1 LSQLKSQL
9 VENERVPLI
18 APTGDSICG
27 ARRLTGVAYLGFV
40 FTGIVNTF
48 LGPILPLLAAR
59 WTLSDSRAGYF
70 FVTQFLGS
78 ILGVGISTLL
88 LPLRG
93 FRYCLGLAYLLMA
106 AGVSGLALVQWKY
119 ALLGAFILGI
129 GFGLA
134 IPVTN
139 VLISNANQ
147 DRRASALSILNFC
160 WGVGAVFAPIA
171 LADSARRN
179 QAYAFVLCLSGFLLL
194 VAIALT
200 FTSGPPTQESEPSG
214 RPSTPV
220 EWRLAAIVGGMFF
233 LYVAIETSIGGWI
246 ATLVQ
251 RVPFSGA
258 HNWSLAPSL
267 FWTGLLAGRGF
278 APLTLKF
285 VNERRLAITGLTVAG
300 LAMCILVASSR
311 WQWIIVAGFIIG
323 FGLAA
328 VFPITI
334 AQLSRFRSAEKRSA
348 GPMFA
353 LAGLG
358 GATMPWLVGA
368 VSTCYGSLQAG
379 LMVPLLGTGVLL
391 WLHAIENT
399 GSQEVTPSVDPAEAL
414 RSE

>member
-18 APTGDSICG
+18 APTGDSIRS
-27 ARRLTGVAYLGFV
+27 ARRLTAVAYLGFV

-119 ALLGAFILGI
+119 ALLGTFFLGI

-311 WQWIIVAGFIIG
+311 WQSIIVAGFIIG

-368 VSTCYGSLQAG
+368 VSTCSGSLQAG
-379 LMVPLLGTGVLL
+379 LMVPLLGTGILL

-399 GSQEVTPSVDPAEAL
+399 GSQEVTPSVDPAEEL

>member
-1 LSQLKSQL
+1 
-9 VENERVPLI
+9 VENERVLLI
-18 APTGDSICG
+18 APSGDSICG
-27 ARRLTGVAYLGFV
+27 ARRLTALAYLGFV

-70 FVTQFLGS
+70 FSTQFLGS
-78 ILGVGISTLL
+78 MLGVAISTVL
-88 LPLRG
+88 LPRRG

-106 AGVSGLALVQWKY
+106 AGVTGLALVQWKY
-119 ALLGAFILGI
+119 ALMGTLTLGI

-139 VLISNANQ
+139 LLISDANQ
-147 DRRASALSILNFC
+147 DRRASALSVLNFC

-171 LADSARRN
+171 IAGSARRG
-179 QAYAFVLCLSGFLLL
+179 QAYAFVPSLSGLLLL
-194 VAIALT
+194 VAIAVC
-200 FTSGPPTQESEPSG
+200 FASGGKPPTQESEPSG
-214 RPSTPV
+214 LGSTLV

-246 ATLVQ
+246 ATLVE

-258 HNWSLAPSL
+258 HNWSLASSL
-267 FWTGLLAGRGF
+267 FWTGLLVGRGF

-285 VNERRLAITGLTVAG
+285 VNERRLAMTGLAVAC
-300 LAMCILVASSR
+300 LAMWILVASSR
-311 WQWIIVAGFIIG
+311 WQWIIAAGFIIG

-334 AQLSRFRSAEKRSA
+334 AQLSRFRGAQKRSA

-368 VSTCYGSLQAG
+368 VSTRYGSLQAG
-379 LMVPLLGTGVLL
+379 LMVPLLGTGVLF

-399 GSQEVTPSVDPAEAL
+399 GRQEDRPSVAQPEAL